1 MALSGKGVLM
11 KKHKVLSCIISAA
24 LSFNI
29 PVNCL
34 TVSQPV
40 FAETAAESAD
50 ISGSEYVGTEH
61 AYDPLAELE
70 AEEAEKKYREN
81 ADIEANKVL
90 FSVIGNKDGYLDDNS
105 DICGKYELHNITLI
119 YESGENEV
127 FYEAET
133 VSDDIWSLVD
143 ELRGDESIASAEPV
157 FVWKK
162 SAIGEAVEVSEEEFK
177 RASHFSL
184 LDTENVWKSLKN
196 SSAPGKG
203 VVVAVIDTGVDYNH
217 KDLADNIWTNPNE
230 TPGNGVDDDN
240 NGYVDDI
247 HGINATSSGGYYGD
261 MYGSVMYA
269 GDPMDDHGHGT
280 HVAGAI
286 AMTAGNGGGIGLA
299 YGAKIMCI
307 KAGSADG
314 NFASNDIAR
323 AIKYAAD
330 NGADVINMSFGGE
343 EKSTLVETA
352 LKDAAKDAVLVASAG
367 NDGLP
372 TSEAAANGYKNC
384 KDVYP
389 AGYNCVIGVMASDNN
404 DKLACFSNWD
414 YISGK
419 GCEYEMAAP
428 GTEIY
433 STLPDNRYAVW
444 SGTSLS
450 ASCVSAAAAIIR
462 SEYPNKNKYDA
473 RYIMGQLINAS
484 SSKAT
489 AEPAVVTTPV
499 VTESATTTAADP
511 VTTVSTTTV
520 ISDDPLVNAD
530 ADGSGGIDKSDF
542 TAILKGIVGL
552 NVLGGSMGDV
562 NCDGSADMFDAVS
575 VLRLCDSKDNLSAI
589 MDSATI
595 RKEYV
600 TFDVPSIDITEDGD
614 YKNYKFTYNADYPF
628 KAVTGQLKYNGKA
641 YSGEFKEI
649 KLLDSTNDDIIYEFN
664 PENGKVAAYSAGN
677 ETSGSFTISLYE
689 GKDGAYTIDP
699 SSLKFYDENGKEYLG
714 YSLGMFDPVLNIKSA
729 AQSVAAVGTPTAVAV
744 YDKKVEYPRLNI
756 MDSLTVKPHPDLRID
771 AVEMLET
778 SDIFESNNGDGI
790 VQPGETVGLGISL
803 WNGWGAA
810 SDVNVKIEAVGADG
824 KANPY
829 VEVLDSSIDF
839 GNIATFSGAD
849 NGLTYSDGKVKSI
862 STPVRIKV
870 KDDAPNDGKMT
881 FKITV
886 TAKNGFETEDTET
899 YTTDTEYSFIVQRIE
914 HLPSKIKKDT
924 TLDKSR
930 LWIVDGE
937 VTIMDG
943 VILTINPGTQVQFG
957 CDDSNNTSPY
967 LHIGS
972 GALICKG
979 TEIEPISLFN
989 TKNYGGISY
998 YSGSLIN
1005 MEYTEVLNLRMN
1017 TNYIYN
1023 YNNYFFNCDNSNFDH
1038 CRIVSAEE
1046 GYEIPGKI
1054 SNSIIYT
1061 NTNIR
1066 SSILSLY
1073 VSNAE
1078 NCLFNSI
1085 MDFYRIFNH
1094 TYNVYVGD
1102 INGKG
1107 QFYNNGVYDKK
1118 DYNKF
1123 NYNAILNNYNVNRGV
1138 YSNTINTRI
1147 VDYDA
1152 MIDRARNNYY
1162 GTENPKLIGIPD
1174 DAVEEYPDIYDSF
1187 LTLDSP
1193 EIENIYPFMT
1203 EAYIT
1208 NEKGERLENAY
1219 PGQSVLVHV
1228 KFNRDMAIDIQP
1240 DVTVGINWDR
1250 HKTPGG
1256 DSYSSYGAINYTNY
1270 DVSGNWISSKE
1281 WVGYLTL
1288 EDLDHARFLSDL
1300 ESDYDYF
1307 YSKVVYNFDS
1317 VKLDDIL
1324 YIRSE
1329 GAVAAD
1335 DRWLVTGTDGG
1346 RFGFN
1351 VVKPATIQSITLK
1364 GSGASGANQLTW
1376 AQDEMETLAGYN
1388 IYRSTDNQY
1397 FTKINKSLLSN
1408 EDLQYTDKDVVTG
1421 QKYYYYYRA
1430 VDTDF
1435 NESKPSN
1442 TVECIP
1448 LDKDKPQIVHTPVT
1462 DSEPDKTIT
1471 ISANVTDNVKVDSVT
1486 LFYKYSDEQ
1495 EWNSESMRNPSGS
1508 TYNKIF
1514 SQYEVRKGQLQYYI
1528 EATDGI
1534 NKANVGSKEKPCVI
1548 DIKPYVATTSAT
1560 APASTTS
1567 STSVTTV
1574 KSGTSSTVVN
1584 NTTGT
1589 TTVYGPNT
1597 MTTTSTTTNWI
1608 LPGTSITVYSPP
1620 VNDKQIIK
1628 NVYVYGT
1635 KANSEMIVSAEVDT
1649 VVNNITLYYKYSDN
1663 KTWNSLGMSSSPKDS
1678 SYKAVLPASKIREGT
1693 LEYYIEASDGI
1704 NIEKYGSRTEPYTVK
1719 VTASS
1724 IVTQTTTTTSY
1735 RTTTTTTTITTTT
1748 TTTTTT
1754 AEQPKILNVI
1764 ISKAKVNEGIKAES
1778 DITGNGD
1785 ISAVLFYKY
1794 AEDSEWSRA
1803 NMTKGNGSAY
1813 SAYIPGYESRQG
1825 TLQYYV
1831 EASCGKNTAYFGS
1844 AEKPFRIV
1852 VMPETTT
1859 TKLTTTVTTTSTTIT
1874 TRISPT
1880 TTTSSSTTSTT
1891 TTRTTSSTSSSSMTT
1906 SVSSTSSTSK
1916 PASSTTTNTGTTGTT
1931 TSTVT
1936 NPPLIT
1942 GDTSVTISD
1951 AEPYKIPLAQ
1961 NEEVTFVSNNT
1972 DVAIVSADGVVTPVG
1987 EGEVVIFIID
1997 KNNNV
2002 IRLKITVR
2010 HKENA
2015 YMLGDVN
2022 NDGKINAVDASEVL
2036 TYYAMISTNQ
2046 NGDFNEAQKLAAD
2059 VNNDGKINAVDASC
2073 ILSYYAYT
2081 STAKEAIVSLEEYLK
2096 KNS

>member
-1 MALSGKGVLM
+1 M

-105 DICGKYELHNITLI
+105 DICGKYELHNVTMI
-119 YESGENEV
+119 YESGANEV

-133 VSDDIWSLVD
+133 ASDDIWSLVD

-162 SAIGEAVEVSEEEFK
+162 SAIGEAVEVSEEEFN

-217 KDLADNIWTNPNE
+217 KDLADNIWINPGE
-230 TPGNGVDDDN
+230 TPDNGVDDDG

-247 HGINATSSGGYYGD
+247 HGINAISYN
-261 MYGSVMYA
+261 

-404 DKLACFSNWD
+404 DKLASFSNWD

-499 VTESATTTAADP
+499 VTESATTTVANP

-520 ISDDPLVNAD
+520 ISDNPLVNAD

-552 NVLGGSMGDV
+552 NDLGGSMGDV

-575 VLRLCDSKDNLSAI
+575 VLRICESEDNVSAI

-614 YKNYKFTYNADYPF
+614 YKNYKFTYNANYPF

-649 KLLDSTNDDIIYEFN
+649 KLLDSTSGDIIYEFN

-778 SDIFESNNGDGI
+778 ADISDSNNGDGI

-810 SDVNVKIEAVGADG
+810 SDVNVKIEAIGADG

-829 VEVLDSSIDF
+829 IEVLDSSIVF
-839 GNIATFSGAD
+839 GDLKRHTGID
-849 NGLTYSDGKVKSI
+849 NGLSYDNDKIQSI
-862 STPVRIKV
+862 SKPFRIRIK
-870 KDDAPNDGKMT
+870 DNAPNDGKME
-881 FKITV
+881 FKIIA
-886 TAKNGFETEDTET
+886 TAKNGFELED
-899 YTTDTEYSFIVQRIE
+899 DTIYSTNDSFSFIIQRIK
-914 HLPSKIKKDT
+914 HIKGTEINKDIVF
-924 TLDKSR
+924 DNSFF
-930 LWIVDGE
+930 WIIDGD
-937 VTIMDG
+937 VTIPKG
-943 VILTINPGTQVQFG
+943 VSIIIKPGTQLRV
-957 CDDSNNTSPY
+957 N
-967 LHIGS
+967 GS
-972 GALICKG
+972 INGEGKLICKG
-979 TEIEPISLFN
+979 NEQCPILIE
-989 TKNYGGISY
+989 
-998 YSGSLIN
+998 SGYNSNIFIDGTFF
-1005 MEYTEVLNLRMN
+1005 YTEFIDCSID
-1017 TNYIYN
+1017 T
-1023 YNNYFFNCDNSNFDH
+1023 FKCDH
-1038 CRIVSAEE
+1038 CKFVLRYSSNSFKVNEM
-1046 GYEIPGKI
+1046 
-1054 SNSIIYT
+1054 SNSIIYEPFST
-1061 NTNIR
+1061 YDSPWAPYPGKKVQISQAT
-1066 SSILSLY
+1066 
-1073 VSNAE
+1073 
-1078 NCLFNSI
+1078 NCLFNLNYSMENI
-1085 MDFYRIFNH
+1085 KSH
-1094 TYNVYVGD
+1094 
-1102 INGKG
+1102 
-1107 QFYNNGVYDKK
+1107 
-1118 DYNKF
+1118 
-1123 NYNAILNNYNVNRGV
+1123 NYNAYVPNTYGGLAEYEYLEFDNNSNNNAILQYIRPDDYSRYANNGSVNYYTTSILKSDISSDEV
-1138 YSNTINTRI
+1138 QNSNT
-1147 VDYDA
+1147 
-1152 MIDRARNNYY
+1152 
-1162 GTENPKLIGIPD
+1162 
-1174 DAVEEYPDIYDSF
+1174 DIKT

-1193 EIENIYPFMT
+1193 ELEKIYPFMT

-1208 NEKGERLENAY
+1208 NMRGEKVESII
-1219 PGQSVLVHV
+1219 PGSTSILHI
-1228 KFNRDMAIDIQP
+1228 KYNRDMATDVQP
-1240 DVTVGINWDR
+1240 QVSLGR
-1250 HKTPGG
+1250 
-1256 DSYSSYGAINYTNY
+1256 SSKFMNNGLAVSLNY
-1270 DVSGNWISSKE
+1270 DDYNINGKWISEREWIAQISFDMSVLEKKNIYGEDEWEFSEHKE
-1281 WVGYLTL
+1281 
-1288 EDLDHARFLSDL
+1288 
-1300 ESDYDYF
+1300 
-1307 YSKVVYNFDS
+1307 
-1317 VKLDDIL
+1317 DIL
-1324 YIRSE
+1324 SSRSFGIRSE

-1335 DRWLVTGTDGG
+1335 DRWLVTGDDGG
-1346 RFGFN
+1346 RFWFT
-1351 VVKPATIQSITLK
+1351 VVNPATIQTGDSDYIKLNGT
-1364 GSGASGANQLTW
+1364 GASGANQLTW

-1442 TVECIP
+1442 TVECVP

-1534 NKANVGSKEKPCVI
+1534 NKANVGSKEEPCVI
-1548 DIKPYVATTSAT
+1548 DIKPYVATTS
-1560 APASTTS
+1560 
-1567 STSVTTV
+1567 
-1574 KSGTSSTVVN
+1574 
-1584 NTTGT
+1584 
-1589 TTVYGPNT
+1589 
-1597 MTTTSTTTNWI
+1597 
-1608 LPGTSITVYSPP
+1608 
-1620 VNDKQIIK
+1620 
-1628 NVYVYGT
+1628 
-1635 KANSEMIVSAEVDT
+1635 
-1649 VVNNITLYYKYSDN
+1649 
-1663 KTWNSLGMSSSPKDS
+1663 
-1678 SYKAVLPASKIREGT
+1678 
-1693 LEYYIEASDGI
+1693 
-1704 NIEKYGSRTEPYTVK
+1704 
-1719 VTASS
+1719 
-1724 IVTQTTTTTSY
+1724 
-1735 RTTTTTTTITTTT
+1735 
-1748 TTTTTT
+1748 TTTTT
-1754 AEQPKILNVI
+1754 AETPKILNVI
-1764 ISKAKVNEGIKAES
+1764 ISKAKVNESIKAES
-1778 DITGNGD
+1778 DITGNGN

-1794 AEDSEWSRA
+1794 TEDSEWSRA
-1803 NMTKGNGSAY
+1803 NMSKENGSTY
-1813 SAYIPGYESRQG
+1813 SAYIPAYESRQG

-1831 EASCGKNTAYFGS
+1831 EASCGTNTAYFGS
-1844 AEKPFRIV
+1844 AEKPFRIA

-1859 TKLTTTVTTTSTTIT
+1859 TKLTTTTTTSSTTTT

-1880 TTTSSSTTSTT
+1880 TTTSSSTMSTTTTTTTSSTTTTTRILPTTTTSSSTTSTTT

-1916 PASSTTTNTGTTGTT
+1916 PASLTTTSKGTTVTT
-1931 TSTVT
+1931 TSTIT

-1942 GDTSVTISD
+1942 GDTSITISD

-1961 NEEVTFVSNNT
+1961 NEGVTFVSNNT

-2002 IRLKITVR
+2002 IRLKIAVR

-2059 VNNDGKINAVDASC
+2059 VNYDGKINAVDASC

-2081 STAKEAIVSLEEYLK
+2081 STAKETIILLEEYLK